1 MGTKLV
7 TFLCYCVKYK
17 GAKNRMLVKYSQNVR
32 VYILCPI
39 FFARKTIL
47 FKGSMRDFIIMILF
61 CSRRIICCR
70 ANIYN
75 YQIAKFFVKKHKKM
89 WNNYYLYYR
98 LYWKQAFCYRGV
110 FSKDFLRLKQK
121 LLRVDSYKI
130 RSKRLVYNKVYIRQ
144 HKLRVSQE
152 NLMIIYEVMKSC

>member
-1 MGTKLV
+1 MFIHSTMLPTNAICGRSNIITIPIYLIIFGIVPFMGTKLV

-47 FKGSMRDFIIMILF
+47 FKASMRDFIIMILF

-75 YQIAKFFVKKHKKM
+75 YQIAKFFVKKHKKCEIIIICITGCIE
-89 WNNYYLYYR
+89 NKYF
-98 LYWKQAFCYRGV
+98 AIVEF
-110 FSKDFLRLKQK
+110 FL
-121 LLRVDSYKI
+121 KI
-130 RSKRLVYNKVYIRQ
+130 FYA
-144 HKLRVSQE
+144 
-152 NLMIIYEVMKSC
+152 

>member
-1 MGTKLV
+1 MKYSFTPQCFLPMRYVGYQIITIPIYLIIFGIVPFMGTKLV

-47 FKGSMRDFIIMILF
+47 FKASMRDFIIMILF

-75 YQIAKFFVKKHKKM
+75 YQIAKFFVKKHKKCEIIIICITGCIE
-89 WNNYYLYYR
+89 NKYF
-98 LYWKQAFCYRGV
+98 AIVEF
-110 FSKDFLRLKQK
+110 FL
-121 LLRVDSYKI
+121 KI
-130 RSKRLVYNKVYIRQ
+130 FYA
-144 HKLRVSQE
+144 
-152 NLMIIYEVMKSC
+152 

>member
-1 MGTKLV
+1 MKYSFTPQCTNAIRQIITIPIYLIIFGIVPFMGTKLV

-47 FKGSMRDFIIMILF
+47 FKASMRDFIIMILF

-75 YQIAKFFVKKHKKM
+75 YQIAKFFVKKHKKCEIIIICITGCIE
-89 WNNYYLYYR
+89 NKYF
-98 LYWKQAFCYRGV
+98 AIVEF
-110 FSKDFLRLKQK
+110 FL
-121 LLRVDSYKI
+121 KI
-130 RSKRLVYNKVYIRQ
+130 FYA
-144 HKLRVSQE
+144 
-152 NLMIIYEVMKSC
+152 

>member
-1 MGTKLV
+1 MYLIFINEICIQSRTTLIYLIIFGIVLFMGTKLV

-39 FFARKTIL
+39 FVARKTIL
-47 FKGSMRDFIIMILF
+47 FKASMRDFIIMILF

-75 YQIAKFFVKKHKKM
+75 YQIAKFFVKKHKKCEIIIICITGCIE
-89 WNNYYLYYR
+89 NKYF
-98 LYWKQAFCYRGV
+98 AIVEF
-110 FSKDFLRLKQK
+110 FL
-121 LLRVDSYKI
+121 KI
-130 RSKRLVYNKVYIRQ
+130 FYA
-144 HKLRVSQE
+144 
-152 NLMIIYEVMKSC
+152 

>member
-1 MGTKLV
+1 MLPTNAICVGDQIITIPIYLIIFGIVPFMGTKLV

-47 FKGSMRDFIIMILF
+47 FKASMRDFIIMILF

-75 YQIAKFFVKKHKKM
+75 YQIAKFFVKKHKKCEIIIICITGCIE
-89 WNNYYLYYR
+89 NKYF
-98 LYWKQAFCYRGV
+98 AIVEF
-110 FSKDFLRLKQK
+110 FL
-121 LLRVDSYKI
+121 KI
-130 RSKRLVYNKVYIRQ
+130 FYA
-144 HKLRVSQE
+144 
-152 NLMIIYEVMKSC
+152 

>member
-47 FKGSMRDFIIMILF
+47 FKASMRDFVIMILF

-75 YQIAKFFVKKHKKM
+75 YQIAKFFVKKHKKCEIIIICITGCIE
-89 WNNYYLYYR
+89 NKYF
-98 LYWKQAFCYRGV
+98 AIVEF
-110 FSKDFLRLKQK
+110 FL
-121 LLRVDSYKI
+121 
-130 RSKRLVYNKVYIRQ
+130 
-144 HKLRVSQE
+144 
-152 NLMIIYEVMKSC
+152 

>member
-1 MGTKLV
+1 MKYSFTPQCFLQMRYVGHQIITILIYLIIFGIVPFMGTKLV

-47 FKGSMRDFIIMILF
+47 FKASMRDFIIMILF

-75 YQIAKFFVKKHKKM
+75 YQIAKFFVKKHKKCEIIIICITGCIE
-89 WNNYYLYYR
+89 NKYF
-98 LYWKQAFCYRGV
+98 AIVEF
-110 FSKDFLRLKQK
+110 FL
-121 LLRVDSYKI
+121 KI
-130 RSKRLVYNKVYIRQ
+130 FYA
-144 HKLRVSQE
+144 
-152 NLMIIYEVMKSC
+152 